1 LNLYVESSA
10 ALSWLLSEDHAEE
23 VRQTIASAEIV
34 ISSELTLIECDRAL
48 VRGVALAVMTEA
60 AAADL
65 RRLLA
70 QAAEHWDL
78 LRLDQE
84 IIERARRPFPREP
97 IRTLDAIHLA
107 SAIIARSLV
116 PGIGLLSLDQK
127 IRECAQDLGFE
138 VLPG

>member
-1 LNLYVESSA
+1 MNLYVESSA

-107 SAIIARSLV
+107 AARTLGDELTAV
-116 PGIGLLSLDQK
+116 VTYDERMAAAGGRLGLPVGAP
-127 IRECAQDLGFE
+127 R
-138 VLPG
+138 